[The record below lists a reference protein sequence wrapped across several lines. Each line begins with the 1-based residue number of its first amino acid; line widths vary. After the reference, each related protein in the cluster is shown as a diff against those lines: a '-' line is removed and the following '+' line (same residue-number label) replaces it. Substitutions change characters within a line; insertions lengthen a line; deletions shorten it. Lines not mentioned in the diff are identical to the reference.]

1 MEKIAIKGSGGGGGG
16 GTTFEVVATP
26 TIVMSSSGG
35 DVWDLNNSGN
45 DFAPCF
51 NLIGGQPLG
60 IIGSGGVDFTTASK
74 CTHSCIIYDGLI
86 YFYIGDV
93 SYDVGSS
100 LLFKIDIIDNNAQ
113 LLESMNFE
121 TVGGNEVLSW
131 QLQSWDGDLTNKQL
145 TLLVYS
151 KQSEGY
157 TNASIVINGWSFAII

>member
-16 GTTFEVVATP
+16 GTTFDVLATP

-35 DVWDLNNSGN
+35 DVWTLNNNVN
-45 DFAPCF
+45 DFSPCF

-74 CTHSCIIYDGLI
+74 CTHSCIVYDGLI

-93 SYDVGSS
+93 IYNVHSS
-100 LLFKIDIIDNNAQ
+100 LLFNIDIVDSNAIT
-113 LLESMNFE
+113 LESMNFSAI
-121 TVGGNEVLSW
+121 GNEVLSW
-131 QLQSWDGDLTNKQL
+131 QLQTWDGDLTNKQL
-145 TLLVYS
+145 TLVVYS
-151 KQSEGY
+151 DVGEGY